1 MDRIDLEDLGIERR
15 ELGFGFAKLEPG
27 MCEIVGDELE
37 LDLEVRLVRVVQ
49 LQLDFEIWIV
59 RCHGDMNT
67 RLRCAGKF
75 LSCQNRA
82 RDRISARR
90 MRNVLGNL
98 VWLACI
104 AACKHSAP
112 TTPSA
117 KVKLAVMPAE
127 SPDFPKAAKAAT
139 ESLAGANVQGVDET
153 EVRKVSI
160 DVVQLQIECL
170 DPTPACY
177 SAAGKAISADELLF
191 AKISGAKKQI
201 DVTVTLFD
209 VDRSKVKHE
218 AHDSFASEDL
228 AIAGI
233 PKLVAEATKR

>member
-1 MDRIDLEDLGIERR
+1 MDGIDLEHLGIERR

-27 MCEIVGDELE
+27 MREIVGDELE

-59 RCHGDMNT
+59 RCHSAMNT
-67 RLRCAGKF
+67 RLTHAGKF

-82 RDRISARR
+82 RDKISARR

-191 AKISGAKKQI
+191 AKISGAKKQV